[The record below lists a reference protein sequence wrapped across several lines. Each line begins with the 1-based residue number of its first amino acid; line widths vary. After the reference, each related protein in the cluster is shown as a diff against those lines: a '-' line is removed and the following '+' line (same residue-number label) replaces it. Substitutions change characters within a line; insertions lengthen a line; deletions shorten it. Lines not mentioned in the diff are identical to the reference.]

1 MGGLKM
7 QSLRGWLVEGRPR
20 GVARADLLAP
30 ALLRCELTE
39 AETSAVVGALR
50 VRAGHSVADPVPD
63 DDIRRVVQALVYEGA
78 DEAEVYRVREAMRRA
93 GDRVTSHT

>member
-1 MGGLKM
+1 
-7 QSLRGWLVEGRPR
+7 
-20 GVARADLLAP
+20 
-30 ALLRCELTE
+30 
-39 AETSAVVGALR
+39 

>member
-1 MGGLKM
+1 MGGSLK
-7 QSLRGWLVEGRPR
+7 G
-20 GVARADLLAP
+20 ARAESLERTSSP
-30 ALLRCELTE
+30 RRCCAASLTE

>member
-1 MGGLKM
+1 M

-30 ALLRCELTE
+30 ALLRGELTE

>member
-1 MGGLKM
+1 M

-50 VRAGHSVADPVPD
+50 VRAGHSVADPVTD

>member
-1 MGGLKM
+1 M

-50 VRAGHSVADPVPD
+50 VRAGHSVADPVHD